1 MGPSFSL
8 EKARLHHRSPGEPGG
23 GWELSNESCWAGGR
37 SWGLPGLTL
46 PKQNRFQTARRTR
59 KAQIAR
65 CTGGAGEQG
74 KAGSHGLRPRAS
86 RRERRQRPGRAI
98 TSCKTTQAME
108 SHLHPCS
115 TPCPMAKD
123 TARSSAVPQ
132 CRARTLVGFV
142 ATHSSQPRPLWQ
154 QPGESLPAL
163 RGLRLQTLQVDSLML
178 QEWFVLQPVSWPGA
192 GPHSLAGLDP
202 MQNGDGVDRLRRGH
216 TAVPRGSANP
226 CRRSCS
232 PSICTAERVKSANP
246 LNPRLSKTSKGAGTP
261 PNPPMGVISGEDAG
275 NPPGLYTW
283 DTLQHHG
290 CTWCVTSR

>member
-86 RRERRQRPGRAI
+86 RRERRQRPGHAI
-98 TSCKTTQAME
+98 TSCKTTQVME

-115 TPCPMAKD
+115 TPCPRQRTRPGAQPCPSAGLAPSWALWPP
-123 TARSSAVPQ
+123 TAASPGPSGSSPGRACQLCGVYDSRRSRWILSCYKNGSFYSQFPGLGLVPT
-132 CRARTLVGFV
+132 A
-142 ATHSSQPRPLWQ
+142 
-154 QPGESLPAL
+154 
-163 RGLRLQTLQVDSLML
+163 
-178 QEWFVLQPVSWPGA
+178 WPGWI
-192 GPHSLAGLDP
+192 
-202 MQNGDGVDRLRRGH
+202 
-216 TAVPRGSANP
+216 P
-226 CRRSCS
+226 CRM
-232 PSICTAERVKSANP
+232 V
-246 LNPRLSKTSKGAGTP
+246 
-261 PNPPMGVISGEDAG
+261 MGWIG
-275 NPPGLYTW
+275 
-283 DTLQHHG
+283 
-290 CTWCVTSR
+290 